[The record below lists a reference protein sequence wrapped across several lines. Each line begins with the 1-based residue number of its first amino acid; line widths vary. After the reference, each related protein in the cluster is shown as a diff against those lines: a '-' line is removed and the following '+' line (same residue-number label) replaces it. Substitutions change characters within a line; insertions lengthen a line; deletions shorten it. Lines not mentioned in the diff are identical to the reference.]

1 MQNNF
6 HNTHIK
12 QQQQQQN
19 IAYAKQQGESHETS
33 QEHFLFIFD
42 LKERK
47 KIWKWLK
54 KIKPI

>member
-6 HNTHIK
+6 HNSHIK
-12 QQQQQQN
+12 QQQKN

-33 QEHFLFIFD
+33 QEHFLFISD

-47 KIWKWLK
+47 KYENE
-54 KIKPI
+54 